1 MLGKNKLRV
10 KILEDKDVIYLDG
23 GFFGSSYYSEKYT
36 FLNKNSG
43 LIYLK
48 KEDNFYR
55 QIDEDNPFVY
65 ELDNSVSELRDLK
78 EVKWIYDIYSLSH
91 DNGSEKVY
99 QYVINKLSKFKKPK
113 DNYLFEFKDSLA
125 PIICINGGEA
135 KFHLD
140 EYLYVPKRIED
151 EELDY
156 VKILVA
162 KDEVFLEF
170 TRFLSDGSYSVIYDN
185 DFNVVIEGEINDFD
199 DNVWNRLENYKKNDG
214 KEMVKQWGFIR
225 ETSEIAER
233 AGIDK
238 ATGIPRTGLDEYLSV
253 IFPNTDDWVHDKTTG
268 LIKENGKKSLSR
280 PDYRSEQLKL
290 IVEFD
295 GLPHYQKP
303 SDLQRDM
310 ANQELY
316 ESYGYKVVR
325 VPYFIQLSNEVVE
338 KLFGVKV
345 KEPLFDDSIP
355 SLSVEACNTPAFL
368 CPVGIYR
375 MARDFNISEKQYEVN
390 VNYLKESDNLLT
402 NLDLLEAAKEDIDK
416 HGFRL

>member
-1 MLGKNKLRV
+1 MLEKNKLRV
-10 KILEDKDVIYLDG
+10 KFLEDKDVIYLDG
-23 GFFGSSYYSEKYT
+23 SFFGGSYNSEEFT
-36 FLNKNSG
+36 FLNKNNG

-48 KEDNFYR
+48 KEGNFYR
-55 QIDEDNPFVY
+55 QIDEDNPLVY

-78 EVKWIYDIYSLSH
+78 RVKWIYDIYSSSCH
-91 DNGSEKVY
+91 NDGSERVY

-113 DNYLFEFKDSLA
+113 ENYLFEFKDSWA
-125 PIICINGGEA
+125 PIIYINGGSA
-135 KFHLD
+135 KLHLE
-140 EYLYVPKRIED
+140 EYLYVSKKIENED
-151 EELDY
+151 LDY
-156 VKILVA
+156 VEILVA
-162 KDEVFLEF
+162 KDEVFLKF
-170 TRFLSDGSYSVIYDN
+170 TRLLSDGSYSVIYDN
-185 DFNVVIEGEINDFD
+185 DFNVVMEGEISPSDM
-199 DNVWNRLENYKKNDG
+199 WNRLENYKKNDG
-214 KEMVKQWGFIR
+214 KEMVKQWGFVR

-238 ATGIPRTGLDEYLSV
+238 ATGIPRTGLDEYLNV
-253 IFPNTDDWVHDKTTG
+253 IFPDIDDWVHDKTTG
-268 LIKENGKKSLSR
+268 LIKEDGKKSLSR

-345 KEPLFDDSIP
+345 AEPLFDDSIP

>member
-1 MLGKNKLRV
+1 MV
-10 KILEDKDVIYLDG
+10 
-23 GFFGSSYYSEKYT
+23 FFGSSYYSEKYT

-78 EVKWIYDIYSLSH
+78 EVKWSDIYSSSH
-91 DNGSEKVY
+91 DNGSETVY

-113 DNYLFEFKDSLA
+113 DNYLYEFKSRISFA
-125 PIICINGGEA
+125 TTIYINGSEA
-135 KFHLD
+135 NFHLD

-151 EELDY
+151 EELNY
-156 VKILVA
+156 AKILVA

-199 DNVWNRLENYKKNDG
+199 DNVWDRLENYKKNDG
-214 KEMVKQWGFIR
+214 KEMVKQWVFIR
-225 ETSEIAER
+225 GTSEIAER

-238 ATGIPRTGLDEYLSV
+238 ATGIPRTGLDEYLGV
-253 IFPNTDDWVHDKTTG
+253 IFPDTDDWVHDKTTG
-268 LIKENGKKSLSR
+268 LIKENGRKSLSR

-316 ESYGYKVVR
+316 ESYGCKVVR

-345 KEPLFDDSIP
+345 EEPLFDDSIP

-375 MARDFNISEKQYEVN
+375 MARDFNISGKQYEVN

-402 NLDLLEAAKEDIDK
+402 NWDLLEVAKEDIDK

>member
-1 MLGKNKLRV
+1 M
-10 KILEDKDVIYLDG
+10 
-23 GFFGSSYYSEKYT
+23 
-36 FLNKNSG
+36 
-43 LIYLK
+43 
-48 KEDNFYR
+48 
-55 QIDEDNPFVY
+55 
-65 ELDNSVSELRDLK
+65 
-78 EVKWIYDIYSLSH
+78 
-91 DNGSEKVY
+91 
-99 QYVINKLSKFKKPK
+99 
-113 DNYLFEFKDSLA
+113 
-125 PIICINGGEA
+125 
-135 KFHLD
+135 
-140 EYLYVPKRIED
+140 
-151 EELDY
+151 
-156 VKILVA
+156 
-162 KDEVFLEF
+162 
-170 TRFLSDGSYSVIYDN
+170 
-185 DFNVVIEGEINDFD
+185 EGENSSS
-199 DNVWNRLENYKKNDG
+199 NMWNRLENYKKNDG
-214 KEMVKQWGFIR
+214 REMIKQWGFIR

-253 IFPNTDDWVHDKTTG
+253 IFPDTDDWVHDKTTG
-268 LIKENGKKSLSR
+268 LVKKDGKKSLSR

-310 ANQELY
+310 TNQELY

>member
-1 MLGKNKLRV
+1 M

-78 EVKWIYDIYSLSH
+78 EVKWIYDIYSSSH